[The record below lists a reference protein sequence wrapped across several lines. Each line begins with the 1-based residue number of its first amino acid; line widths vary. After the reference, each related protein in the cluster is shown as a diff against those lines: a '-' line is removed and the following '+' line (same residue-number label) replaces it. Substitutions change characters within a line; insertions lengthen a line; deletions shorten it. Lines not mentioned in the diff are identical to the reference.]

1 MLILHL
7 LDIAHQM
14 QLVQH
19 YSMEGDSNQ
28 LFNPIESLDGQA
40 FAIAPN
46 IYDSKTRVQTGIL
59 LFGRFDN
66 SLTVELKDDN
76 YVGVLY
82 WLEGDKQ
89 VATLVASKSVLIPD
103 LMKIVD
109 VPADVL
115 R

>member
-1 MLILHL
+1 
-7 LDIAHQM
+7 M

-19 YSMEGDSNQ
+19 YKYGGEIVTNLS
-28 LFNPIESLDGQA
+28 NPIESLDSKT

-46 IYDSKTRVQTGIL
+46 IYDSKTRIQTGIL

-66 SLTVELKDDN
+66 GLTVELKDDH
-76 YVGVLY
+76 YVTVLY

-89 VATLVASKSVLIPD
+89 VATLVESKNAVISD
-103 LMKIVD
+103 WMKIVD

-115 R
+115 LP

>member
-1 MLILHL
+1 
-7 LDIAHQM
+7 M

-19 YSMEGDSNQ
+19 YSLEGDSDQ
-28 LFNPIESLDGQA
+28 LFNPIESLDGRA

-46 IYDSKTRVQTGIL
+46 IYDSKTRIQTGIL

-66 SLTVELKDDN
+66 DLKVELKDDN
-76 YVGVLY
+76 YAEVLY

-89 VATLVASKSVLIPD
+89 VATLVESKSAVIPD

-109 VPADVL
+109 VPADLL